1 MIFLSLNLQVNVE
14 SMSIFLVLVVGVCR
28 VYVECGSG
36 VGYCVS
42 STCLV
47 YVEYQVLESGSDA
60 PFTSNICRCGMSSG
74 ADATGYMS
82 NN

>member
-1 MIFLSLNLQVNVE
+1 MIFLSSNLQVNVE

-47 YVEYQVLESGSDA
+47 NVEYQVLESGSDA